1 MDKLRNIEVFV
12 SVVETGNFSTAAEKL
27 GISAVMV
34 GKHIQQLEKHLNA
47 RLLQRTTRRQSL
59 TDAGEVFYE
68 NGKRVLEQ
76 MKFTESAMESLQ
88 SVPTGLL
95 RVSAPVSLGSS
106 VIAPMLARYLQTHPK
121 VNVELILSNARVDL
135 IGEGF
140 DAAIR
145 IGEIGDDRLVAK
157 PMKSYEMVIC
167 ASPGYLQQFGTPATP
182 EDLKTHPCLV
192 HTVWNQSEGWH
203 LANAERTTSSW
214 PVNSRYVS
222 NDGHALRAAALEG
235 AGLLLQPK
243 VLLAED
249 IASGK
254 LIPVL
259 ESFIPKPRAV
269 HLVYLPDFRPRAKLT
284 SLINF
289 MTEDDF
295 Y

>member
-34 GKHIQQLEKHLNA
+34 GKHIQLLEKHLNA

-76 MKFTESAMESLQ
+76 MKLTESAMESLQ

-95 RVSAPVSLGSS
+95 RVSAPVSLGSG
-106 VIAPMLARYLQTHPK
+106 VIAPMLARYLNLYPQVK
-121 VNVELILSNARVDL
+121 VELVLSNARVDL
-135 IGEGF
+135 IGENF
-140 DAAIR
+140 DLAIR
-145 IGEIGDDRLVAK
+145 IGEIGDDRLVARPLK
-157 PMKSYEMVIC
+157 PYEMVIC
-167 ASPGYLQQFGTPATP
+167 ASPEYLQRNGTPESP
-182 EDLKTHPCLV
+182 EDLKTHPCLI
-192 HTVWNQSEGWH
+192 HSVWNQSEGWH
-203 LANAERTTSSW
+203 LANAGQTTSAW

-222 NDGHALRAAALEG
+222 NDGHALRNAALEG

-249 IASGK
+249 ILRGR

-259 ESFIPKPRAV
+259 ESFIPTPRAV
-269 HLVYLPDFRPRAKLT
+269 HVVYLPDFRPRAKLN
-284 SLINF
+284 SLINY
-289 MTEDDF
+289 MTENDF